1 MNDTAKSLQINIHKV
16 DGSVETFTQSGAG
29 LMNRILKELQ
39 PARIFNREKITI
51 AGNHTTTTLISAL
64 VTRVDL
70 INDQLSVW
78 DFPFVIGALL
88 ELTETEFHEFLNER
102 QRRVQPRLSGD
113 FPTSLEIE
121 MVNSQRAFLWMEV
134 IAGFPTSQLFRAYS
148 SLKERS
154 LVFGLRTGGI
164 GVLNPAN
171 IVRFTV
177 HQDPLNGPAE
187 VWEFH
192 RDNGSNSNRLVRDF
206 PGTADDKQPVPS
218 SLHHSRI
225 HFTPL
230 KIGTK

>member
-1 MNDTAKSLQINIHKV
+1 MQINIHKV
-16 DGSVETFTQSGAG
+16 DGSVATFTQSEAD
-29 LMNRILKELQ
+29 LVNRILDGLQ
-39 PARIFNREKITI
+39 PGRIFNREKITI
-51 AGNHTTTTLISAL
+51 AGNHATTTFISAL
-64 VTRVDL
+64 VTRIDL

-121 MVNSQRAFLWMEV
+121 MVNSQRTFLWTEV

-164 GVLNPAN
+164 GVLNSAN
-171 IVRFTV
+171 IARFMI

-187 VWEFH
+187 VWMFH
-192 RDNGSNSNRLVRDF
+192 QDNGSNSNRFVRDLRA
-206 PGTADDKQPVPS
+206 TADDKLPLS
-218 SLHHSRI
+218 SSSHHNRI
-225 HFTPL
+225 HFNPL
-230 KIGTK
+230 KIESK